1 MSKFRKLI
9 KTTLALALCC
19 CGMALAA
26 EPQKKLFVDEP
37 AEGTVYFVPQFSE
50 FKEISSQ
57 DMLFLKKILKK
68 AEKNKV
74 KAVIFEMDTP
84 GGRIDVALE
93 YVSMLLKSKVPTV
106 AYLNPQGISAGMII
120 ALAADR
126 IAINPN
132 GVIGDAMPI
141 QLKPDGVRPVT
152 DKEKRDKQDAKD
164 REKKAEKEKA
174 DKDGKDKK
182 SDKDADK
189 KDKKSDKDA
198 EKDKDTDKKKEDE
211 EHYTPIA
218 ERVLKEIKKLN
229 NPGKD
234 KDENS
239 DTEDSRLA
247 DQKFLTVFFK
257 VLEVLAQKNDRPEK
271 VVRAMAD
278 PYQRLTLK
286 EDGIE
291 HQKVSPL
298 TLSAA
303 EAKKLKV
310 VDFTCTGKEDLLRQL
325 KLSNCK
331 VETIVKSPTEQ
342 IISFLSH
349 PAISGLLLV
358 LGIIGL
364 YIEIQHP
371 HFGVSGVLGLTA
383 LTLFFLGHVASGASD
398 WGPMVICFVGILLL
412 LIEIFLIPGFGIIGI
427 LGISC
432 VMISF
437 FAAFGMEN
445 IESAVSVI
453 SISLLASAALIALLT
468 IYILPKSTIFKKIM
482 LTTQNTKTDGFS
494 SHVKNDVELLHKRGV
509 AYSTLR
515 PAGSVMVDGKRYDVV
530 ADGDFI
536 QQGSE
541 IEVIQV
547 DGLKITVKK
556 V

>member
-1 MSKFRKLI
+1 MSKI
-9 KTTLALALCC
+9 KHLLTFSLSLTVLCS
-19 CGMALAA
+19 AVLLAA
-26 EPQKKLFVDEP
+26 APQKVLFAEAP
-37 AEGTVYFVPQFSE
+37 SEGTVYFVPQFSD

-57 DMLFLKKILKK
+57 DMLFLRKILRK

-141 QLKPDGVRPVT
+141 QIRPDGIKPVT
-152 DKEKRDKQDAKD
+152 DKDKRDSEKTVEKD
-164 REKKAEKEKA
+164 KS
-174 DKDGKDKK
+174 DKDKK
-182 SDKDADK
+182 SDKDTK
-189 KDKKSDKDA
+189 EKQSDKDIKP
-198 EKDKDTDKKKEDE
+198 EKDTKEKQSDKDKVEDNNSNIVE
-211 EHYTPIA
+211 K
-218 ERVLKEIKKLN
+218 VLKEIQKLN
-229 NPGKD
+229 RPDKDKNKD
-234 KDENS
+234 KDQ
-239 DTEDSRLA
+239 DTEDSRLG

-271 VVRAMAD
+271 IVRAMAD
-278 PYQRLTLK
+278 PYQRLNLK

-291 HQKVSPL
+291 HQKNSPL
-298 TLSAA
+298 TLSAT

-310 VDFTCTGKEDLLRQL
+310 VDFTCSSKEELLKEL
-325 KLSNCK
+325 KLTNCT
-331 VETIVKSPTEQ
+331 VETVVKSPTEQ
-342 IISFLSH
+342 IISFLAH
-349 PAISGLLLV
+349 PAISSILLI

-371 HFGVSGVLGLTA
+371 HFGLSGILGLTA

-398 WGPMVICFVGILLL
+398 WGPMVICFVGLLLL
-412 LIEIFLIPGFGIIGI
+412 LIEVFLIPGFGIIGI

-432 VMISF
+432 IMISF

-453 SISLLASAALIALLT
+453 SLSVLVSSTMIILLT
-468 IYILPKSTIFKKIM
+468 IYILPKSSIFKKIM
-482 LTTQNTKTDGFS
+482 LTTQNTSTGGFA
-494 SHVKNDVELLHKRGV
+494 SHVNNDTELLHKRGV

-515 PAGSVMVDGKRYDVV
+515 PAGTVMVDGKRYDVV

-536 QQGSE
+536 QQGE
-541 IEVIQV
+541 AIEVIQV

>member
-1 MSKFRKLI
+1 MSRIKHLI
-9 KTTLALALCC
+9 TFALGLAVCC
-19 CGMALAA
+19 CSVLLSAA
-26 EPQKKLFVDEP
+26 PQKTLFTAEP
-37 AEGTVYFVPQFSE
+37 AEGTVYFVPQFSD
-50 FKEISSQ
+50 FREISSQ
-57 DMLFLKKILKK
+57 DMLFLKKILKR

-132 GVIGDAMPI
+132 GMIGDAMPI
-141 QLKPDGVRPVT
+141 QIKSDGIKPVT
-152 DKEKRDKQDAKD
+152 DKDNKDRKPDKDKQDD
-164 REKKAEKEKA
+164 V
-174 DKDGKDKK
+174 
-182 SDKDADK
+182 
-189 KDKKSDKDA
+189 
-198 EKDKDTDKKKEDE
+198 
-211 EHYTPIA
+211 YTPMV
-218 ERVLKEIKKLN
+218 EKVLKEIQKLN
-229 NPGKD
+229 RGDKD
-234 KDENS
+234 KEKDKEKDQ
-239 DTEDSRLA
+239 DTEDNRLS

-257 VLEVLAQKNDRPEK
+257 MLEVLAQKNDRPEK
-271 VVRAMAD
+271 IVRAMAD

-286 EDGIE
+286 DDGIE
-291 HQKVSPL
+291 HQKASPL

-310 VDFTCTGKEDLLRQL
+310 VDFTCSSKEELLKEL
-325 KLSNCK
+325 KLTNCTI
-331 VETIVKSPTEQ
+331 ETVIKSPTEQ
-342 IISFLSH
+342 IISFLAH
-349 PAISGLLLV
+349 PMVSGLLLI

-398 WGPMVICFVGILLL
+398 WGPMVICFVGLLLL

-432 VMISF
+432 IMISF

-445 IESAVSVI
+445 IESAISVI
-453 SISLLASAALIALLT
+453 SISMLVASTLIILLT

-482 LTTQNTKTDGFS
+482 LTAQNTNVSGFS

-515 PAGSVMVDGKRYDVV
+515 PSGSIMVDGKRYDVV

-536 QQGSE
+536 QQGE
-541 IEVIQV
+541 TIEVIQV

>member
-1 MSKFRKLI
+1 MDKI
-9 KTTLALALCC
+9 KHLLTFALGSAVFCTALLLSAAPHKTL
-19 CGMALAA
+19 
-26 EPQKKLFVDEP
+26 FTDEP
-37 AEGTVYFVPQFSE
+37 AEGTVYFVPQFSD

-57 DMLFLKKILKK
+57 DMLFLKKTLRK

-84 GGRIDVALE
+84 GGRVDVALE

-141 QLKPDGVRPVT
+141 QIRPDGIKPIT
-152 DKEKRDKQDAKD
+152 DKDKRDSEKTAEKD
-164 REKKAEKEKA
+164 KAE
-174 DKDGKDKK
+174 KDGKDKK
-182 SDKDADK
+182 PDNDI
-189 KDKKSDKDA
+189 KDKKTN
-198 EKDKDTDKKKEDE
+198 KDKIDDQ
-211 EHYTPIA
+211 YTPVV
-218 ERVLKEIKKLN
+218 EKVLKEIQKLN
-229 NPGKD
+229 RIDKD
-234 KDENS
+234 KDK
-239 DTEDSRLA
+239 DTEDSRIA
-247 DQKFLTVFFK
+247 DQKTLTVFFK
-257 VLEVLAQKNDRPEK
+257 ILEVLAQKNDRPEK

-286 EDGIE
+286 DDGLD
-291 HQKVSPL
+291 HQKNSPL

-303 EAKKLKV
+303 EAKKLNV
-310 VDFTCTGKEDLLRQL
+310 VDFTCSSKEELMKEL
-325 KLSNCK
+325 KLTNCK
-331 VETIVKSPTEQ
+331 VETVIKSPTEQ
-342 IISFLSH
+342 IISFLAH
-349 PAISGLLLV
+349 PAVSGLLLI

-364 YIEIQHP
+364 YVEIQHP

-398 WGPMVICFVGILLL
+398 WGPMVICFVGLLLL
-412 LIEIFLIPGFGIIGI
+412 LIEVFLIPGFGIIGI

-432 VMISF
+432 IMISF

-453 SISLLASAALIALLT
+453 SISLLVSSTLIILLT

-482 LTTQNTKTDGFS
+482 LTTQNTNKSGFS
-494 SHVKNDVELLHKRGV
+494 SHVNNDVELLHKRGV

-515 PAGSVMVDGKRYDVV
+515 PAGAVMVDGKRYDVV

-536 QQGSE
+536 QQGE
-541 IEVIQV
+541 AIEVIQV

>member
-1 MSKFRKLI
+1 MSKI
-9 KTTLALALCC
+9 KHLFTLALGLSVF
-19 CGMALAA
+19 CGAVFLSAA
-26 EPQKKLFVDEP
+26 PQKTLFTEEP
-37 AEGTVYFVPQFSE
+37 AGGTVYFVPQFSD

-141 QLKPDGVRPVT
+141 QIRPDGIKPVT
-152 DKEKRDKQDAKD
+152 EKDKKNSDKS
-164 REKKAEKEKA
+164 AEK
-174 DKDGKDKK
+174 DK
-182 SDKDADK
+182 SDKDS
-189 KDKKSDKDA
+189 KDKKTEKDKQDNQYA
-198 EKDKDTDKKKEDE
+198 PMVEKILKEIQKLNRNDKEKDKDQ
-211 EHYTPIA
+211 
-218 ERVLKEIKKLN
+218 
-229 NPGKD
+229 
-234 KDENS
+234 
-239 DTEDSRLA
+239 DTEDNRLA

-271 VVRAMAD
+271 VIRAMAD

-286 EDGIE
+286 EDGVE
-291 HQKVSPL
+291 HQKTSPL

-310 VDFTCTGKEDLLRQL
+310 VDFACSGKEELLKEL
-325 KLSNCK
+325 KLTNCTI
-331 VETIVKSPTEQ
+331 ETVIKSPTEQ
-342 IISFLSH
+342 IISFLAH
-349 PAISGLLLV
+349 PAISSLLLI
-358 LGIIGL
+358 LGILGL
-364 YIEIQHP
+364 YVEIQHP
-371 HFGVSGVLGLTA
+371 HFGVSGALGLTA

-398 WGPMVICFVGILLL
+398 WGPMVICFVGLLLL

-432 VMISF
+432 IIISF

-445 IESAVSVI
+445 IESAISVI
-453 SISLLASAALIALLT
+453 SVSVLVSSTLIILLT
-468 IYILPKSTIFKKIM
+468 IYILPRSTIFKKIM
-482 LTTQNTKTDGFS
+482 LTTQNTNAGGFS
-494 SHVKNDVELLHKRGV
+494 SHVNNDIDLLHKQGV

-536 QQGSE
+536 QQGE
-541 IEVIQV
+541 AIEVTKV

-556 V
+556 A

>member
-1 MSKFRKLI
+1 MSRIKHLI
-9 KTTLALALCC
+9 TFTLGLAVCC
-19 CGMALAA
+19 CSVLLSAA
-26 EPQKKLFVDEP
+26 PQKTLFTAEP
-37 AEGTVYFVPQFSE
+37 AEGTVYFVPQFSD

-57 DMLFLKKILKK
+57 DMLFLKKILRK

-141 QLKPDGVRPVT
+141 QIKPEGIKPVT
-152 DKEKRDKQDAKD
+152 DKDKRDSEKTADKD
-164 REKKAEKEKA
+164 KTDKDVKDKKTDKDVKDKKA
-174 DKDGKDKK
+174 DKDKTNDQYTPVVEKVLK
-182 SDKDADK
+182 EIQKLK
-189 KDKKSDKDA
+189 NP
-198 EKDKDTDKKKEDE
+198 EKDKDQ
-211 EHYTPIA
+211 
-218 ERVLKEIKKLN
+218 
-229 NPGKD
+229 
-234 KDENS
+234 

-257 VLEVLAQKNDRPEK
+257 VLEVLAQKNDRPENI
-271 VVRAMAD
+271 VRAMAD

-286 EDGIE
+286 DDGIE
-291 HQKVSPL
+291 HQKNSPL
-298 TLSAA
+298 TLSAV

-310 VDFTCTGKEDLLRQL
+310 VDFTCSSKEELLKEL
-325 KLSNCK
+325 KLTNCT
-331 VETIVKSPTEQ
+331 VETVVKTPTEQ
-342 IISFLSH
+342 IISFLAH
-349 PAISGLLLV
+349 PMVSGLLLI

-371 HFGVSGVLGLTA
+371 HFGVSGILGLTA

-398 WGPMVICFVGILLL
+398 WGPMVICFVGLLLL
-412 LIEIFLIPGFGIIGI
+412 LIEVFLIPGFGIIGI

-432 VMISF
+432 IMISF

-445 IESAVSVI
+445 IESAISVI
-453 SISLLASAALIALLT
+453 SVSLLVSSTLIILLT

-482 LTTQNTKTDGFS
+482 LTAQNTNADGFA
-494 SHVKNDVELLHKRGV
+494 SHVNNDVELLHKRGV

-515 PAGSVMVDGKRYDVV
+515 PSGAVMVDGKRYDVV

-536 QQGSE
+536 QQGE
-541 IEVIQV
+541 TIEVIQV

>member
-1 MSKFRKLI
+1 MRSI
-9 KTTLALALCC
+9 KKIFKAALALAVCC
-19 CGMALAA
+19 CAMTLAA
-26 EPQKKLFVDEP
+26 AAQKTLFVEEP

-50 FKEISSQ
+50 FKEISTQ

-93 YVSMLLKSKVPTV
+93 YVSLLLKSKVPTV

-141 QLKPDGVRPVT
+141 QLRPDGVKPVT
-152 DKEKRDKQDAKD
+152 DKTNRDKQNGKD
-164 REKKAEKEKA
+164 SEKNTDKDKTDKDKTDKDKTDKDKA
-174 DKDGKDKK
+174 DDKDKK
-182 SDKDADK
+182 KDEEPYTPM
-189 KDKKSDKDA
+189 A
-198 EKDKDTDKKKEDE
+198 EK
-211 EHYTPIA
+211 I
-218 ERVLKEIKKLN
+218 LKEIQKLN
-229 NPGKD
+229 NPGKSKEED
-234 KDENS
+234 RETD
-239 DTEDSRLA
+239 DSRLA

-291 HQKVSPL
+291 HQKISPL

-303 EAKKLKV
+303 EAQKLKV
-310 VDFTCTGKEDLLRQL
+310 VDFTCSGKEELLRQL

-331 VETIVKSPTEQ
+331 VETILKSPTEQ

-349 PAISGLLLV
+349 PAISSLLLI

-364 YIEIQHP
+364 YVEIQHP
-371 HFGVSGVLGLTA
+371 HFGVSGALGLTA

-445 IESAVSVI
+445 IESAISVI
-453 SISLLASAALIALLT
+453 SVSMLVSATLIILLT
-468 IYILPKSTIFKKIM
+468 IYILPKSTMFKKIM
-482 LTTQNTKTDGFS
+482 LTAQNTKTDGFS
-494 SHVKNDVELLHKRGV
+494 SHVKHDVELLHKRGV

-515 PAGSVMVDGKRYDVV
+515 PAGSVMVEGKRYDVV

-536 QQGSE
+536 QQGEE
-541 IEVIQV
+541 IEVTQV

-556 V
+556 T

>member
-1 MSKFRKLI
+1 M
-9 KTTLALALCC
+9 TLA
-19 CGMALAA
+19 AA
-26 EPQKKLFVDEP
+26 AQKTLFVEEP

-50 FKEISSQ
+50 FKEISTQ

-93 YVSMLLKSKVPTV
+93 YVSLLLKSKVPTV

-141 QLKPDGVRPVT
+141 QLRPDGIKPVT
-152 DKEKRDKQDAKD
+152 DKTNRDKQD
-164 REKKAEKEKA
+164 
-174 DKDGKDKK
+174 GKDSKK
-182 SDKDADK
+182 TT
-189 KDKKSDKDA
+189 
-198 EKDKDTDKKKEDE
+198 EKDKTDKDKADDKYKKKDE
-211 EHYTPIA
+211 EPYTPMA
-218 ERVLKEIKKLN
+218 EKILKEIKKLN
-229 NPGKD
+229 NPGKSKEED
-234 KDENS
+234 RETD
-239 DTEDSRLA
+239 DSRLA

-291 HQKVSPL
+291 HQKISPL

-303 EAKKLKV
+303 EAQKLKV
-310 VDFTCTGKEDLLRQL
+310 VDFTCSGKEELLRQL

-331 VETIVKSPTEQ
+331 VETILKSPTEQ

-349 PAISGLLLV
+349 PAISSLLLI

-364 YIEIQHP
+364 YVEIQHP
-371 HFGVSGVLGLTA
+371 HFGVSGALGLTA

-445 IESAVSVI
+445 IESAISVI
-453 SISLLASAALIALLT
+453 SVSMLVSATLIILLT
-468 IYILPKSTIFKKIM
+468 IYILPKSTMFKKIM
-482 LTTQNTKTDGFS
+482 LTAQNTKTDGFS
-494 SHVKNDVELLHKRGV
+494 SHVKHDVELLHKRGV

-515 PAGSVMVDGKRYDVV
+515 PAGSVMVEGKRYDVV

-536 QQGSE
+536 QQGEE
-541 IEVIQV
+541 IEVTQV

-556 V
+556 T

>member
-1 MSKFRKLI
+1 MMNKFKNLI
-9 KTTLALALCC
+9 TFTLSLTILCSA
-19 CGMALAA
+19 MLLSAA
-26 EPQKKLFVDEP
+26 PQKTLFTEEP
-37 AEGTVYFVPQFSE
+37 AEGTVYFVPQFSD

-57 DMLFLKKILKK
+57 DMLFLKKTLRR

-141 QLKPDGVRPVT
+141 QIRPDGIKPVT
-152 DKEKRDKQDAKD
+152 E
-164 REKKAEKEKA
+164 
-174 DKDGKDKK
+174 KDK
-182 SDKDADK
+182 
-189 KDKKSDKDA
+189 A
-198 EKDKDTDKKKEDE
+198 EKDKPDKDNKDKKTDKDKQDDL
-211 EHYTPIA
+211 YTPVV
-218 ERVLKEIKKLN
+218 EKVLKEIQKLKSSDKEKN
-229 NPGKD
+229 KD
-234 KDENS
+234 QE
-239 DTEDSRLA
+239 TEDSKLA

-271 VVRAMAD
+271 IVRAMAD

-291 HQKVSPL
+291 HQKTSPL

-303 EAKKLKV
+303 EAKKMKV
-310 VDFTCTGKEDLLRQL
+310 VDFTCSGKEDLLKQL
-325 KLSNCK
+325 KLTNCQ
-331 VETIVKSPTEQ
+331 VETVIKSPTEQ
-342 IISFLSH
+342 IISFLAH
-349 PAISGLLLV
+349 PAVSGLLLI
-358 LGIIGL
+358 LGILGL
-364 YIEIQHP
+364 YVEIQHP

-398 WGPMVICFVGILLL
+398 WGPMVICFVGLLLL

-432 VMISF
+432 IMISF

-445 IESAVSVI
+445 IESAISVI
-453 SISLLASAALIALLT
+453 SISLLVASTLIILLT

-482 LTTQNTKTDGFS
+482 LTTQNTNAEGFA
-494 SHVKNDVELLHKRGV
+494 SHVNNDVELLHKRGV

-515 PAGSVMVDGKRYDVV
+515 PAGSVEVDGKRYDVV

-536 QQGSE
+536 QQGEAIE
-541 IEVIQV
+541 ITKV
-547 DGLKITVKK
+547 DGLKITVKR

>member
-1 MSKFRKLI
+1 MMNKFKNLI
-9 KTTLALALCC
+9 TFTLTLTILC
-19 CGMALAA
+19 GAMLLSAA
-26 EPQKKLFVDEP
+26 PQKTLFTEEP
-37 AEGTVYFVPQFSE
+37 AEGTVYFVPQFSD

-57 DMLFLKKILKK
+57 DMLFLKKTLRR

-141 QLKPDGVRPVT
+141 QIRPDGIKPVT
-152 DKEKRDKQDAKD
+152 E
-164 REKKAEKEKA
+164 
-174 DKDGKDKK
+174 KDK
-182 SDKDADK
+182 
-189 KDKKSDKDA
+189 A
-198 EKDKDTDKKKEDE
+198 EKDKPDKDSKDNKTDKDKQDDL
-211 EHYTPIA
+211 YTPVV
-218 ERVLKEIKKLN
+218 EKVLKEIQKLKSSDKE
-229 NPGKD
+229 KD
-234 KDENS
+234 KDQETENS
-239 DTEDSRLA
+239 KLA

-271 VVRAMAD
+271 IVRAMAD

-291 HQKVSPL
+291 HQKTSPL

-303 EAKKLKV
+303 EAQKMKV
-310 VDFTCTGKEDLLRQL
+310 VDFTCSGKEDLLKQL
-325 KLSNCK
+325 KLTNCQ
-331 VETIVKSPTEQ
+331 VETVIKSPTEQ
-342 IISFLSH
+342 IISFLAH
-349 PAISGLLLV
+349 PAVSGLLLI
-358 LGIIGL
+358 LGILGL
-364 YIEIQHP
+364 YVEIQHP

-398 WGPMVICFVGILLL
+398 WGPMVICFVGLLLL

-432 VMISF
+432 IMISF

-445 IESAVSVI
+445 IESAISVI
-453 SISLLASAALIALLT
+453 SISLLVASTLIILLT

-482 LTTQNTKTDGFS
+482 LTTQNTNAEGFA
-494 SHVKNDVELLHKRGV
+494 SHVNNDVELLHKRGV

-515 PAGSVMVDGKRYDVV
+515 PAGSVEVDGKRYDVV

-536 QQGSE
+536 QQGEAIE
-541 IEVIQV
+541 ITKV
-547 DGLKITVKK
+547 DGLKITVKR

>member
-1 MSKFRKLI
+1 MMKKIQNLI
-9 KTTLALALCC
+9 TFTLTLTILC
-19 CGMALAA
+19 GVMLLSAA
-26 EPQKKLFVDEP
+26 PQKTLFTEEP
-37 AEGTVYFVPQFSE
+37 AEGTVYFVPQFSD

-57 DMLFLKKILKK
+57 DMLFLKKTLRR

-141 QLKPDGVRPVT
+141 QIKPDGIKPVT
-152 DKEKRDKQDAKD
+152 DKDKRDSEKPVDKD
-164 REKKAEKEKA
+164 KA
-174 DKDGKDKK
+174 DKDKKSEKDAKEKKNDKDKP
-182 SDKDADK
+182 DDP
-189 KDKKSDKDA
+189 
-198 EKDKDTDKKKEDE
+198 
-211 EHYTPIA
+211 YTPIA
-218 ERVLKEIKKLN
+218 EKVLKEIQKLKGN
-229 NPGKD
+229 DKEKD
-234 KDENS
+234 KEQ

-271 VVRAMAD
+271 IVRAMAD

-291 HQKVSPL
+291 HQKNSPL
-298 TLSAA
+298 TLSAT
-303 EAKKLKV
+303 EAKKMKV
-310 VDFTCTGKEDLLRQL
+310 VDFTCSSKEELLRQL
-325 KLSNCK
+325 KLTNCQ
-331 VETIVKSPTEQ
+331 VETVIKSPTEQ
-342 IISFLSH
+342 IISFLAH
-349 PAISGLLLV
+349 PAVSGLLLI
-358 LGIIGL
+358 LGILGL
-364 YIEIQHP
+364 YVEIQHP

-398 WGPMVICFVGILLL
+398 WGPMVICFVGLLLL

-432 VMISF
+432 IMISF

-445 IESAVSVI
+445 IESAISVI
-453 SISLLASAALIALLT
+453 SISLLVASTLIILLT

-482 LTTQNTKTDGFS
+482 LTTQNTNAEGFA
-494 SHVKNDVELLHKRGV
+494 SHVNNDVELLHKRGV

-515 PAGSVMVDGKRYDVV
+515 PAGSVEVDGKRYDVV

-536 QQGSE
+536 QQGE
-541 IEVIQV
+541 AIEVIQV
-547 DGLKITVKK
+547 DGLKITVKR

>member
-1 MSKFRKLI
+1 MMNKFKNLI
-9 KTTLALALCC
+9 TFTLSLTILCGSILLSAAAQKT
-19 CGMALAA
+19 
-26 EPQKKLFVDEP
+26 LFTEVP
-37 AEGTVYFVPQFSE
+37 AEGTVYFVPQFSD

-57 DMLFLKKILKK
+57 DMLFLKKTLRR

-141 QLKPDGVRPVT
+141 QIRPDGIKPVT
-152 DKEKRDKQDAKD
+152 E
-164 REKKAEKEKA
+164 
-174 DKDGKDKK
+174 KDK
-182 SDKDADK
+182 
-189 KDKKSDKDA
+189 A
-198 EKDKDTDKKKEDE
+198 EKDKPEKDNKDKKTDKDKQDDL
-211 EHYTPIA
+211 YTPVV
-218 ERVLKEIKKLN
+218 EKVLKEIQKLK
-229 NPGKD
+229 GSDKD
-234 KDENS
+234 KDKDKDKDQE
-239 DTEDSRLA
+239 TEDSKLA

-271 VVRAMAD
+271 IVRAMAD

-291 HQKVSPL
+291 HQKTSPL

-303 EAKKLKV
+303 EAKKMKV
-310 VDFTCTGKEDLLRQL
+310 VDFTCSGKEDLLKQL
-325 KLSNCK
+325 NLTNCTI
-331 VETIVKSPTEQ
+331 ETVVKSPTEQ
-342 IISFLSH
+342 IISFLAH
-349 PAISGLLLV
+349 PAVSGLLLI
-358 LGIIGL
+358 LGILGL
-364 YIEIQHP
+364 YVEIQHP

-398 WGPMVICFVGILLL
+398 WGPMVICFVGLLLL

-432 VMISF
+432 IMISF

-445 IESAVSVI
+445 IESAISVI
-453 SISLLASAALIALLT
+453 SISLLVASTLIILLT

-482 LTTQNTKTDGFS
+482 LATQNTNTDGFA
-494 SHVKNDVELLHKRGV
+494 SHVNNDVELLHKRGV

-515 PAGSVMVDGKRYDVV
+515 PAGSVEVDGKRYDVV

-536 QQGSE
+536 QQGE
-541 IEVIQV
+541 AIEVTKV
-547 DGLKITVKK
+547 DGLKITVKR